1 MDICQLPSLCIRN
14 NSLLIAFCVQ
24 VLQKTMGYCHQIL
37 TDTAT
42 DPRKKDGALHMIG
55 SLAEILLKVC
65 RFFLVNVLFFRYII
79 CGIEYLRFNFLFL
92 FLFFCIYCA
101 VKQSN

>member
-1 MDICQLPSLCIRN
+1 
-14 NSLLIAFCVQ
+14 
-24 VLQKTMGYCHQIL
+24 MGYCHQIL

-65 RFFLVNVLFFRYII
+65 RFFWSMSYLFNILFV
-79 CGIEYLRFNFLFL
+79 GLNMRFNFL